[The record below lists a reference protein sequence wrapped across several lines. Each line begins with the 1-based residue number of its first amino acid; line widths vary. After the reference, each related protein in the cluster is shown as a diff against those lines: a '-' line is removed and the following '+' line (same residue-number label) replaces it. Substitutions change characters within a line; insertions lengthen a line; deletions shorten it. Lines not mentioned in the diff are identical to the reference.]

1 MHRNFIVAGTI
12 ATGAVGYGIACWL
25 ARMTVEAERID
36 RDRDV
41 VEAAARA
48 RRTQNLE
55 V

>member
-1 MHRNFIVAGTI
+1 MHRNLIVAGTI
-12 ATGAVGYGIACWL
+12 ATCVIGYGIACWL

-41 VEAAARA
+41 NEAANRA
-48 RRTQNLE
+48 RRAQNVE